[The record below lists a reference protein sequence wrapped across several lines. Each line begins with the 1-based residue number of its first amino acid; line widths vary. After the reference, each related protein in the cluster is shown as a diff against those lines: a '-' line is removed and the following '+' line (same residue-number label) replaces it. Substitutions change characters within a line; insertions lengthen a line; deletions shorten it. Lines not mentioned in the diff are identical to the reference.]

1 MEIFSYSE
9 KDKDP
14 ISVALFRTFGDSRLN
29 FSLRLWVYFENG
41 LQAQS
46 DVSIDIY
53 YRFAEA
59 GIQIPFPQR
68 DVNLKGLTSELGLD
82 SKLVDPQN

>member
-1 MEIFSYSE
+1 M
-9 KDKDP
+9 
-14 ISVALFRTFGDSRLN
+14 ALFRTFGDSSLN
-29 FSLRLWVYFENG
+29 FSLRFWVYFENG

-53 YRFAEA
+53 NRFHEA

-82 SKLVDPQN
+82 SKSVDPQN